1 MEQETAKDTWLHLG
15 HSHSTMRETQQVC
28 TDFVQAVK
36 DHFLDMLKKL
46 KVHLILHLAQSMAD
60 FGPTSSFNTE
70 R

>member
-1 MEQETAKDTWLHLG
+1 
-15 HSHSTMRETQQVC
+15 MRETEHVC

-36 DHFLDMLKKL
+36 DHFPDMLKKL

>member
-1 MEQETAKDTWLHLG
+1 ML
-15 HSHSTMRETQQVC
+15 ETQQVC

-36 DHFLDMLKKL
+36 NHFLDMQKKL

-70 R
+70 I

>member
-1 MEQETAKDTWLHLG
+1 
-15 HSHSTMRETQQVC
+15 MRETEHVC

-36 DHFLDMLKKL
+36 DHFPDMLEQL
-46 KVHLILHLAQSMAD
+46 KVHLILHLAQSIAD